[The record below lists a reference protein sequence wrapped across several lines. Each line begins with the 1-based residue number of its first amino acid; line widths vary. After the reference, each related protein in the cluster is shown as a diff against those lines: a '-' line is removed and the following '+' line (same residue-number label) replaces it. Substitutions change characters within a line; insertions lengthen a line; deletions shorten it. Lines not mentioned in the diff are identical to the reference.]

1 MSVSYYKMAQEHVWK
16 GGFYSALCVYAFS
29 CAQSSGTL
37 LTWSAIVG
45 VLMAICFFQE
55 ITLLIQRRHLPPGR
69 YGLPLMGEVPW
80 FVIGNKMNFGAF
92 TAERKKKWGSIFH
105 VSIPFTATI
114 VSEQDDLH
122 WLFQMERKGFVEAAW
137 PSSVAAILGPGAIA
151 NVFGEQHRRIRSF
164 FQPWFSPAF
173 VENYLVVVDVTVQEQ
188 LNEWSALSSSST
200 LSSDVFKLFALRL
213 FFAASFGKVDEQMLI
228 TFHDN
233 FKTWLGGFISL
244 TGTVRVPGSPF
255 DQAMAARDRILTT
268 IDQVIDQF
276 EKENPEGSDRAQ
288 NTVIGRCVYASGEE
302 GLCFDRSQLKD
313 ILLNLIFAGHDTTTG
328 AMGSV
333 IYHLAHHAEA
343 RAALEEEI
351 NNFFSKSTSLDMEKL
366 KSAPILNAII
376 WETLR
381 VDPPVLA
388 GPRSTRQDL
397 VYKNFRFPKDSSIFY
412 NIYLAATDPNEYK
425 YRPLE
430 FDFRRFL
437 PQDHKLYDPTIWNHK
452 EARDI
457 VDPAQGRAN
466 YPIFGGGSRSCLGKH
481 FALLELRVF
490 LVRLFQNYELSVVKE
505 TKVWLPICT
514 WNVEFQLTKKTT

>member
-1 MSVSYYKMAQEHVWK
+1 MSVSYYEVAQEHIWK
-16 GGFYSALCVYAFS
+16 GGFYLALCVCAFS
-29 CAQSSGTL
+29 CAQSSGTF

-45 VLMAICFFQE
+45 VFMAICFFQE
-55 ITLLIQRRHLPPGR
+55 ITLLIRRRHLPPGR
-69 YGLPLMGEVPW
+69 YGLPLIREVLW
-80 FVIGNKMNFGAF
+80 FVIGNKMNFVSF
-92 TAERKKKWGSIFH
+92 IAERKKKWGSIFN

-114 VSEQDDLH
+114 VSEQEDLQ
-122 WLFQMERKGFVEAAW
+122 WLFQMERKGYVEVSW
-137 PSSVAAILGPGAIA
+137 PATVAATLGPGAIA
-151 NVFGEQHRRIRSF
+151 NVFGEQHRRLRAF

-173 VENYLVVVDVTVQEQ
+173 VENYLGVIDVTVQEQ
-188 LNEWSALSSSST
+188 LQEWAALSLSST

-244 TGTVRVPGSPF
+244 TGTLRVPGTRF
-255 DQAMAARDRILTT
+255 DQAMAARERILTT
-268 IDQVIDQF
+268 IDHVIDQF
-276 EKENPEGSDRAQ
+276 EKENPEGSDRAE
-288 NTVIGRCVYASGEE
+288 NTVLGRCVYASGED
-302 GLCFDRSQLKD
+302 GLCPDRSQLKD
-313 ILLNLIFAGHDTTTG
+313 SLLNIIFAGHDTTTG

-333 IYHLAHHAEA
+333 IYHLARQSEA
-343 RAALEEEI
+343 RDALVEEI
-351 NNFFSKSTSLDMEKL
+351 NNLFKSTALDMEKL
-366 KSAPILNAII
+366 KSAPVLNAII

-388 GPRSTRQDL
+388 GPRRTQQEL

-412 NIYLAATDPNEYK
+412 SISLAATDPNEYK
-425 YRPLE
+425 HRPLE

-490 LVRLFQNYELSVVKE
+490 LVRLFQNYELSVVNE
-505 TKVWLPICT
+505 TKAWLPICT
-514 WNVEFQLTKKTT
+514 WNVEFQLLKKTT